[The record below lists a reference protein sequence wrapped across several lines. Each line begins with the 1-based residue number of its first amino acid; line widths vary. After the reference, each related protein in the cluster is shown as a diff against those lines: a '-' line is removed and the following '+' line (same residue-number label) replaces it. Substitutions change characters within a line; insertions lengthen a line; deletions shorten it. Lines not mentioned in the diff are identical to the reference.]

1 MIYVQWHTS
10 IETRLKLF
18 FAHNL
23 CETICNVK
31 GLRIQN
37 YKKKSV
43 LITRN
48 SGTRLKLATNKLATN
63 KAICLKTQKKEIRAK
78 CTFKDF

>member
-37 YKKKSV
+37 YKKKIS
-43 LITRN
+43 LNYEKQRN
-48 SGTRLKLATNKLATN
+48 QAQASD
-63 KAICLKTQKKEIRAK
+63 Q
-78 CTFKDF
+78 